1 MRIIRT
7 ERLRLTPVTVQ
18 NAGALWNVLQQ
29 PDLRTY
35 QELPSVGAAA
45 FADMVAKRPK
55 ILRAGTSGRFE
66 WLVYVHRIRK
76 PVGWVSLR
84 IAERDLA
91 TGEIGYSIVRDFRG
105 QGIANEAVRA
115 LLDEAFTQGGLTR
128 VNAYCLPE
136 NTPSRRLLA
145 RLGFSGAGVLPRGA
159 TINGHIVDVL
169 THRMERE
176 RWIQSGNSMV
186 MPASAYPV

>member
-18 NAGALWNVLQQ
+18 NAGTLWNVLQQ

-55 ILRAGTSGRFE
+55 MLRAGASGRFE

-105 QGIANEAVRA
+105 QGIANEAVCA
-115 LLDEAFTQGGLTR
+115 LLDEAFTEGGLTR
-128 VNAYCLPE
+128 INAYCLPE
-136 NTPSRRLLA
+136 NMPSRRLLE
-145 RLGFSGAGVLPRGA
+145 RLGFSGEGVLPRGA
-159 TINGHIVDVL
+159 TVNGHIVDVL
-169 THRMERE
+169 MHRMERE

-186 MPASAYPV
+186 MPASAYPL

>member
-1 MRIIRT
+1 MRAIRT

-18 NAGALWNVLQQ
+18 NAGTLWNVLQQ

-35 QELPSVGAAA
+35 QELPNVGAAA
-45 FADMVAKRPK
+45 FTDMVSKRPK
-55 ILRAGTSGRFE
+55 QLRPGTSGRFE
-66 WLVYVHRIRK
+66 WLIYVSRVRK

-105 QGIANEAVRA
+105 RGIATEGVRT
-115 LLDEAFTQGGLTR
+115 LIDEAFTQGGLTR

-136 NTPSRRLLA
+136 NMPSRRLLE
-145 RLGFSGAGVLPRGA
+145 RLGFSAEGTLPRGA
-159 TINGHIVDVL
+159 TVNGHIVDVL
-169 THRMERE
+169 MHRMERD
-176 RWIQSGNSMV
+176 RWIQSGNSIV
-186 MPASAYPV
+186 IPASAYPA